1 MNAELFHQLSII
13 AKDEN
18 LMAKLLKYTRK
29 LTANMEDPTLMS
41 KEEFFARVDE
51 AKKGSSKSFT
61 NVDELDKYI
70 RSSNLRKNQKHRE
83 SWNSLTKEKEETT
96 IEELDITKT
105 AGYKEAIDD
114 VKKGRAY
121 LVENVD
127 DMFKRILGEKPFND
141 IQGGKV

>member
-1 MNAELFHQLSII
+1 MKKPVKDAKKQI
-13 AKDEN
+13 AYKTDSS
-18 LMAKLLKYTRK
+18 K
-29 LTANMEDPTLMS
+29 MS
-41 KEEFFARVDE
+41 EEEFFARVDK
-51 AKKGSSKSFT
+51 AKMGSSKSFA

-70 RSSNLRKNQKHRE
+70 HSSNMRKNQKHRE